1 MSVITVMEPVPN
13 RVRSLTRIVA
23 AVGPLGR
30 EELAAYLM
38 PGSQPKQDQIGNI
51 VREAVRLRL
60 LTETDKG
67 FGLAE
72 GVRPRDVASD
82 EWFEAHVERA
92 LFSCLLDEDD
102 ENRPVA
108 FATAWLLT
116 RPATPEIDWRF
127 DLAGAMRDDM
137 EGENIY
143 DVTNIDRSA
152 MLAYWVRFAGY
163 GEALGWEGRTFLVP
177 DPTRAIARQ
186 LDDLLPAGAPLAFPR
201 FLDRLADRLPV
212 LEGGA
217 VRTQVE
223 ARLRRKRDPATL
235 SPATSLALLRLE
247 LRGLIVMRVESDA
260 EPRLLDRAGD
270 VPRRVTHISRPRNR
284 A

>member
-13 RVRSLTRIVA
+13 RIRSLARVVA

-30 EELAAYLM
+30 EDLAAYLM
-38 PGSQPKQDQIGNI
+38 PGSQPKHDQVGNI
-51 VREAVRLRL
+51 IREAVRLRL
-60 LTETDKG
+60 LAETDKG

-82 EWFEAHVERA
+82 DWFEAHVERT
-92 LFSCLLDEDD
+92 LFSRPLDEGD

-116 RPATPEIDWRF
+116 RPAIPEIDWRS
-127 DLAGAMRDDM
+127 DLARAMRDAM
-137 EGENIY
+137 EGEGIY

-163 GEALGWEGRTFLVP
+163 GEALGWGGRTFLIP
-177 DPTRAIARQ
+177 DPTRAIARH
-186 LDDLLPAGAPLAFPR
+186 LDHSLPAGVSLAFPR
-201 FLDRLADRLPV
+201 FLDRLADRMPV

-223 ARLRRKRDPATL
+223 ARLRHKRDPATL
-235 SPATSLALLRLE
+235 SPATSLAFLRLE
-247 LRGLIVMRVESDA
+247 LRGLIAMKAESDA
-260 EPRLLDRAGD
+260 EPRLLDLAGD
-270 VPRRVTHISRPRNR
+270 VPRRVTHISRPGNR